1 MVIAWPRCI
10 GHDDLV
16 TAVRGVVR
24 SLPFLAIVMSDVVGV
39 LFVKLKVRFPR
50 SFTYCFELI
59 CTIII

>member
-1 MVIAWPRCI
+1 MVIARPWCI

-16 TAVRGVVR
+16 TAVRGVVC

-39 LFVKLKVRFPR
+39 LFVKLKDFHGHLHIV
-50 SFTYCFELI
+50 FELI